1 MRSFEDFCRSYQSF
15 EDYAASLW
23 DDEEAL
29 ESAAGTQE
37 FADAF
42 TFSGDDS
49 NGWALRLIAANKGD
63 ELIKKLRAIFYK
75 HFDDL
80 ATKADAEWWENATKQ
95 ERMYRELAESPI

>member
-42 TFSGDDS
+42 SYEHGE
-49 NGWALRLIAANKGD
+49 GWALDLIAENKAD
-63 ELIKKLRAIFYK
+63 ELMKRLRDLFFQ
-75 HFDDL
+75 HFDEL